1 MSPPSSQQNKEKEGE
16 REKEQEGQVGGVEET
31 ERIKEKLC
39 SFELADSQPPEE
51 KVLAVET
58 VRR

>member
-16 REKEQEGQVGGVEET
+16 REKEQEGQ
-31 ERIKEKLC
+31 
-39 SFELADSQPPEE
+39 PPEE

-58 VRR
+58 ARR